1 MARTTALVTGATG
14 FLGRHVVR
22 ELVARGVIVHAL
34 FRRPAQAQVLRALG
48 AVPFPGDVTD
58 APSLDLVTARGADVI
73 FHMAADTNIWRQRN
87 AQQTRVNVDGTRNL
101 LDAAQRYQVP
111 AFVHTSSV
119 SAMGVGNHTL
129 LRDDAPLIAK
139 DSKHNYARTKALAEE
154 MVWQAADDHGLK
166 VIVTYPSHLLGPG
179 DTQNWSR
186 MFRMIE
192 QDSLPGVPPGSGPF
206 ADVREVALAHVR
218 AWERQRFGE
227 CYLLGGEHASFLHLL
242 TLAARRLGRRVPA
255 KAMSPKLLRT
265 VARAQDLWSLVT
277 RREPKLTPEGAALVC
292 HDLRVDS
299 SKAIGELD
307 FRIVKLTKLVDDT
320 LGWMRATGHLQPA
333 GASA

>member
-1 MARTTALVTGATG
+1 MSKNTALVTGATG

-22 ELVARGVIVHAL
+22 ELVARDVVVHAL
-34 FRRPAQAQVLRALG
+34 FRQPAQAQVLRSLG
-48 AVPFPGDVTD
+48 AVPLPGDVTD
-58 APSLDLVTARGADVI
+58 AASIDLAVARGADVI
-73 FHMAADTNIWRQRN
+73 FHIAADTNVWRQRN
-87 AQQTRVNVDGTRNL
+87 AQQTLVNVEGTRIVL
-101 LDAAQRYQVP
+101 EAARRYQVP
-111 AFVHTSSV
+111 GFVHTSSV
-119 SAMGVGNHTL
+119 SALGVGNGQL
-129 LRDDAPLIAK
+129 LRDDAPLIATN
-139 DSKHNYARTKALAEE
+139 SNINYARTKALAEE
-154 MVWQAADDHGLK
+154 LVWKAADDHGLK
-166 VIVTYPSHLLGPG
+166 VIVMYPSHLLGPG

-218 AWERQRFGE
+218 AWERRRFGE
-227 CYLLGGEHASFLHLL
+227 CYLLGGEHATFMHLL

-255 KAMSPKLLRT
+255 KAMSPNLLHV
-265 VARAQDLWSLVT
+265 VARAQDLWSMVT
-277 RREPKLTPEGAALVC
+277 RREPQLTPEGAALIC

-320 LGWMRATGHLQPA
+320 LGWMRSTGYLQPT
-333 GASA
+333 GAAA

>member
-1 MARTTALVTGATG
+1 MSKSTALVTGATG

-22 ELVARGVIVHAL
+22 ELVARGVVVHAL
-34 FRRPAQAQVLRALG
+34 FRRPAQAQVLRGLG
-48 AVPFPGDVTD
+48 AVPLPGDVTD
-58 APSLDLVTARGADVI
+58 AASIDLAVARGADVI
-73 FHMAADTNIWRQRN
+73 FHIAADTNVWRQRN
-87 AQQTRVNVDGTRNL
+87 AQQTLVNVEGTRIVL
-101 LDAAQRYQVP
+101 EAAKRYQV
-111 AFVHTSSV
+111 AGFVHTSSV
-119 SAMGVGNHTL
+119 SALGVGKHEM
-129 LRDDAPLIAK
+129 LRDDAPLEATKSNI
-139 DSKHNYARTKALAEE
+139 NYARTKAVAEE
-154 MVWQAADDHGLK
+154 LVWKAAEDHGLK

-192 QDSLPGVPPGSGPF
+192 QESLPGVPPGSGPF

-227 CYLLGGEHASFLHLL
+227 CYLLGGEHATFMQVL

-255 KAMSPKLLRT
+255 KAMSPTLLHA
-265 VARAQDLWSLVT
+265 VARAQDAWSLVT
-277 RREPKLTPEGAALVC
+277 RREPQLTPEGAALIC

-307 FRIVKLTKLVDDT
+307 FRIVKLTRLVDDT
-320 LGWMRATGHLQPA
+320 LGWMRSTGYLQPV
-333 GASA
+333 GAAA

>member
-1 MARTTALVTGATG
+1 MSKSTALVTGATG

-22 ELVARGVIVHAL
+22 ELVARDVIVHAL

-48 AVPFPGDVTD
+48 AVPLPGDVTD
-58 APSLDLVTARGADVI
+58 AASIDLAVARGADVI
-73 FHMAADTNIWRQRN
+73 FHIAADTNVWRQRN
-87 AQQTRVNVDGTRNL
+87 AQQTLVNVEGTRIV
-101 LDAAQRYQVP
+101 LDAARRYQVP
-111 AFVHTSSV
+111 GFVHTSSV
-119 SAMGVGNHTL
+119 SAMGVGNDQM

-139 DSKHNYARTKALAEE
+139 DSRHNYARTKAMAEQ
-154 MVWQAADDHGLK
+154 MVWDAADEHGLK

-186 MFRMIE
+186 MFRLIE
-192 QDSLPGVPPGSGPF
+192 QESLPGVPPGSGPF

-218 AWERQRFGE
+218 AWERQRYGE

-255 KAMSPKLLRT
+255 KAMSPNLLHA

-277 RREPKLTPEGAALVC
+277 RREPQLTPEGAALVC

-307 FRIVKLTKLVDDT
+307 FRIVPLTKLVDDT
-320 LGWMRATGHLQPA
+320 LGWMRATGYLQPV
-333 GASA
+333 GAAA